1 MWFLFNVRTN
11 LKFFFYLLSMAYVL
25 KTLNRWFWWENL
37 WIPAN
42 CTWADL
48 EDHDGIVFP
57 KPYQLY
63 ATIPYAFVMLMVRFL
78 IER

>member
-1 MWFLFNVRTN
+1 NQTLAASPIQNW
-11 LKFFFYLLSMAYVL
+11 
-25 KTLNRWFWWENL
+25 TLNSWFWWETL

-78 IER
+78 IERSGV